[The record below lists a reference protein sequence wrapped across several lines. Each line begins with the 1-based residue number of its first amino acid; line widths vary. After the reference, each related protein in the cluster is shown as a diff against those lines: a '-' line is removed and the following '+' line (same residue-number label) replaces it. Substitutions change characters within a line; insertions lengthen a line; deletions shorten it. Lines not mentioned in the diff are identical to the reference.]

1 MKSDKTLEEFAG
13 GRGLK
18 KILEAY
24 RDWVEGNLV
33 IEDPDPP
40 RTFPEIAFRLDYSLW
55 FWTVILMTGITLILV
70 LSSDSCKC
78 LTPLRYFFGSIFVL
92 FLPGYTLVR
101 ALYPKREL
109 SPIEELALS
118 IGLSLAVVP
127 LVGLV
132 LNYTPFGIRI
142 TPVLA
147 SLSILVA
154 LLSLIG
160 LYREYVVVREN
171 LPS

>member
-1 MKSDKTLEEFAG
+1 MKSGETLEEFAG

-24 RDWVEGNLV
+24 RDWVKGNLV

-40 RTFPEIAFRLDYSLW
+40 RTFPEVAFRLDYSLW
-55 FWTVILMTGITLILV
+55 FWTVISMTAVTLILV
-70 LSSDSCKC
+70 LSSDSCQC

-101 ALYPKREL
+101 ALYPRREL

-132 LNYTPFGIRI
+132 LNYTPFGIRL

-154 LLSLIG
+154 LQSLIG

-171 LPS
+171 LRS

>member
-1 MKSDKTLEEFAG
+1 MKSDETLEEFVG

-24 RDWVEGNLV
+24 REWVEGNLV

-40 RTFPEIAFRLDYSLW
+40 RTFPEVAFRLDYSLW
-55 FWTVILMTGITLILV
+55 FWTVILMTAITLILI
-70 LSSDSCKC
+70 LSSDLYQW

-101 ALYPKREL
+101 ALYPKQEL

-127 LVGLV
+127 LIGLV

-147 SLSILVA
+147 SLSVLVA

-160 LYREYVVVREN
+160 LYREYRVVREN
-171 LPS
+171 LLS

>member
-1 MKSDKTLEEFAG
+1 
-13 GRGLK
+13 
-18 KILEAY
+18 
-24 RDWVEGNLV
+24 
-33 IEDPDPP
+33 
-40 RTFPEIAFRLDYSLW
+40 
-55 FWTVILMTGITLILV
+55 MTAITLILV
-70 LSSDSCKC
+70 LSSDSCQC

-101 ALYPKREL
+101 ALYPRREL

-132 LNYTPFGIRI
+132 LNYTPFGIRL

-154 LLSLIG
+154 LQSLIG

-171 LPS
+171 LSS